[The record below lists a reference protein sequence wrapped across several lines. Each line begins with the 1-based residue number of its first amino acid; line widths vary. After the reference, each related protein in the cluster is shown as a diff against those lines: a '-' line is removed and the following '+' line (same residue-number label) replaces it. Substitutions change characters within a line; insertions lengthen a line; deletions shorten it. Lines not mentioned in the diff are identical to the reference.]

1 MQSAVQTPALPSPP
15 RSPVVSLNVLPS
27 PLPETPFEVM
37 PMPQSHEFSSG
48 DMLSTPLPSSPPPN
62 PPPLQPPPRSP
73 LPLSPP
79 PEPYPSPPRSPLPL
93 SPPPEP
99 YPSPPDAHSFT
110 MHQSFTPFQ
119 EVARSQQPERAAAP
133 APAGAQAFEIL
144 LTHAV
149 RGALVVAFVLS
160 LLAFIAALLV
170 VTMGTAEDRRRSEY
184 ATLEDIESA
193 GCDEDKHNSAAQ
205 GSTLLQE
212 DEESKSA
219 NPERHSVESLPLHQ
233 QTQQQFRSP
242 APSARSVCSDRSMRS
257 ARSDRSRSTPTVVSQ
272 FSPRIEDLRT
282 RISRGLLLTESQ
294 LAELEAELL
303 KNDAAASSQRMA
315 KVPPLKMTPLAL
327 MPPAKES
334 KRLSAESKQYERA
347 RSEARAKRAARGLS
361 A

>member
-27 PLPETPFEVM
+27 PLPETPFEVI

-79 PEPYPSPPRSPLPL
+79 PEPYPSPP
-93 SPPPEP
+93 
-99 YPSPPDAHSFT
+99 DAPSFT
-110 MHQSFTPFQ
+110 MHQSSTPFQ
-119 EVARSQQPERAAAP
+119 ELARSQQPERAAAP